1 VNSGAPEGLVVPAPL
16 VTPVVLIWLNTS
28 PKHNKYIFGD
38 VRGLFIRVR
47 VVFVLSQYE
56 ITKKIEYNPCIY
68 VLFLYTETEAIS
80 ISLTH
85 IYMMVLFADL
95 RQAH

>member
-1 VNSGAPEGLVVPAPL
+1 MTDMSE
-16 VTPVVLIWLNTS
+16 T
-28 PKHNKYIFGD
+28 
-38 VRGLFIRVR
+38 R
-47 VVFVLSQYE
+47 
-56 ITKKIEYNPCIY
+56 TKKIEYNPCIY
-68 VLFLYTETEAIS
+68 VLFLYTETEAMS